1 MSDTRTFS
9 ISLSEESDYVFRIAF
24 DETPIP
30 DLRTDEESPLG
41 GDSGPN
47 PGRLL
52 VAAVANCL
60 SASLLFALRKFKN
73 TPGPITARATGRLER
88 NAEKRWRIGQV
99 EVEIDLPGT
108 AADYSQLERLLGQFE
123 DFCIVTESVRNGIP
137 VEVKVRDAAGDIL
150 HDSTRTASP
159 TATWMI

>member
-1 MSDTRTFS
+1 MSEIRTFS
-9 ISLSEESDYVFRIAF
+9 IRLTEEADYVFRIAF

-30 DLRTDEESPLG
+30 DLHTDEESPLG

-47 PGRLL
+47 PARLL

-73 TPGPITARATGRLER
+73 SPGAITARATGRLER

-99 EVEIDLPGT
+99 DVEIDLPG
-108 AADYSQLERLLGQFE
+108 AASDYSQLDRLLGQFE

-137 VEVKVRDAAGDIL
+137 VDVKVRDAAGDIL
-150 HDSTRTASP
+150 HDSTRAASP